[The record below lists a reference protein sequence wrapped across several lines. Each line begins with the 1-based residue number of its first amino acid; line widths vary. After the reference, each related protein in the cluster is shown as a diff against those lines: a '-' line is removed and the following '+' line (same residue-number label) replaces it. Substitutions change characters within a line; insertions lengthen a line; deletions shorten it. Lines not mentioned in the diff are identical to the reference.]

1 MSVAEIIAMT
11 RDIVFLVLLVIAIL
25 ATLAL
30 YSKVSKL
37 LGSAKRTVK
46 DAEDIFSAV
55 SSKVVGP
62 AAAGSGMAFGAGKL
76 MAFLLGLRK
85 KKRKKGGTDG

>member
-25 ATLAL
+25 ATLIL
-30 YSKVSKL
+30 YSKVSKVL
-37 LGSAKRTVK
+37 DSAKRTVK

-62 AAAGSGMAFGAGKL
+62 AAAGSGAAFGAGKL
-76 MAFLLGLRK
+76 MAFLLGFRK
-85 KKRKKGGTDG
+85 KNKKGGNNG